1 MQNNTNQ
8 IATIMKQLIQN
19 FQLKAA
25 ALCCL
30 VMLSACA
37 ANDLPVYKEVTDD
50 KPFTGDQ
57 NIDNSYRPGDNYY
70 WYAVGSWLN
79 DANRGPNQFQQVATL
94 LNDAYNNNLMTS
106 NDPVISHMRNL
117 AEQAMTDDS
126 KMVETLK
133 NNLAVIDAIKTADNR
148 DQIFNQL
155 QLLGYQPLFRMNVIC
170 YEGQYLGV
178 VSSGGKP
185 RIIDR
190 IMNAAIAQSEKIKYL
205 EKWISEIAGGLS
217 NMGFSEERVNEIKE
231 HALEIEKMELLIHI
245 SAYDACRKIWRID
258 EKARRRASEQEK
270 QLYSYLVLGLMGIP
284 EAYARVIAPFDWEDQ
299 IFDGEAPFT
308 SLFNLFFSEAPE
320 DIAKVRDYLIYNTY
334 AQDAAYLPSLSPKST
349 LKDIIH
355 DATYALKY
363 HMFKT
368 CVESFGPENIH
379 KEKCSRIMDDM
390 RNLFDQHIS
399 KLDWMSDATKQAARQ
414 KLAAMKFFIGYPDQW
429 NEAFSPDV
437 KGNDLME
444 AVGYLRIFQ
453 AGCTQKLLGRKV
465 RDFAWEYFTSTIPFN
480 FDNAFYNPEGNI
492 LVILPAWLTDV
503 RFNTEESDAMCFATS
518 FCFGHEMSHGFDAI
532 GSQYDGDGV
541 KRDWWAPVDK
551 TKFLE
556 KQQEM
561 IDLYSELEIYD
572 GLHVDGA
579 QSLTEN
585 MADLGGVTLSLELY
599 KKQLQE
605 QGYSQK
611 NINEQL
617 KKYFLSYAQIWKSTN
632 VLNKEYLDMHFAMKD
647 EPHADDHIRIN
658 GISRLM
664 DDWYRIYN
672 VTQGQ
677 KLYVAPDKRVKIW

>member
-1 MQNNTNQ
+1 
-8 IATIMKQLIQN
+8 
-19 FQLKAA
+19 
-25 ALCCL
+25 
-30 VMLSACA
+30 
-37 ANDLPVYKEVTDD
+37 
-50 KPFTGDQ
+50 
-57 NIDNSYRPGDNYY
+57 
-70 WYAVGSWLN
+70 
-79 DANRGPNQFQQVATL
+79 
-94 LNDAYNNNLMTS
+94 
-106 NDPVISHMRNL
+106 
-117 AEQAMTDDS
+117 
-126 KMVETLK
+126 
-133 NNLAVIDAIKTADNR
+133 
-148 DQIFNQL
+148 
-155 QLLGYQPLFRMNVIC
+155 
-170 YEGQYLGV
+170 
-178 VSSGGKP
+178 
-185 RIIDR
+185 
-190 IMNAAIAQSEKIKYL
+190 
-205 EKWISEIAGGLS
+205 
-217 NMGFSEERVNEIKE
+217 
-231 HALEIEKMELLIHI
+231 
-245 SAYDACRKIWRID
+245 
-258 EKARRRASEQEK
+258 
-270 QLYSYLVLGLMGIP
+270 
-284 EAYARVIAPFDWEDQ
+284 
-299 IFDGEAPFT
+299 
-308 SLFNLFFSEAPE
+308 
-320 DIAKVRDYLIYNTY
+320 
-334 AQDAAYLPSLSPKST
+334 
-349 LKDIIH
+349 
-355 DATYALKY
+355 
-363 HMFKT
+363 MFKT
-368 CVESFGPENIH
+368 CVESFGPENIQ

-414 KLAAMKFFIGYPDQW
+414 KLAAMTFFIGYPDQW
-429 NEAFSPDV
+429 NEAFSPEV
-437 KGNDLME
+437 KGDDLME
-444 AVGYLRIFQ
+444 SAVYLRIFQ
-453 AGCTQKLLGRKV
+453 AGCNLKLLGRKV

-503 RFNTEESDAMCFATS
+503 RFSTEESDAMCFATS